1 MPGAGGSLCRYPS
14 FPSCIQGVEGTSEKK
29 ADRIPG
35 SAIASHYFMWEERPV
50 PVMGLDH
57 DLREAAERVRAA
69 ENVTIVSHIDADGIT
84 SATILR
90 LALQREGIPVQPVFV
105 RQLEPFAMRYIP
117 QDDSL
122 KIFSDLGAG
131 QQNLL
136 VDRGLPREKVLIV
149 DHHVSQPVGDGY
161 FAINALDYGYTK
173 FSAAGMA
180 YFLARE
186 LDRDNTDL
194 AKLGVIGNVG
204 DMMAREDLGLIGPA
218 RELVEDGVASGT
230 VKVRAKELNCYGI
243 STRPLHISLAF
254 SDDPFIPG
262 ITNNP
267 NGALRFLERLGIELK
282 TPRGE
287 WKVWDEFTHDE
298 KRAVTSGVM
307 QQLLANGRSIK
318 RLLAEFYLFPDEMER
333 TPLRNASEFATLLNA
348 CGRWAKPLIGHA
360 VCLGDRA
367 GALREAEHML
377 THHRSVIRE
386 LLSFIIESG
395 VTELSHLQYLHVG
408 ERFPDTIVGIGAG
421 MALSKLNREKPI
433 LIMCKLPEDPTVT
446 KVSMRTVDE
455 MVGRGIDLQ
464 AALVHASHAC
474 GGEAGGH
481 RIAAGAYIPCTAEK
495 EFVTCVN
502 RILSEQCPA
511 AGTHYC

>member
-1 MPGAGGSLCRYPS
+1 
-14 FPSCIQGVEGTSEKK
+14 
-29 ADRIPG
+29 
-35 SAIASHYFMWEERPV
+35 
-50 PVMGLDH
+50 MGLDQ
-57 DLREAAERVRAA
+57 DLQRAAERIRAA
-69 ENVTIVSHIDADGIT
+69 EKVTIVSHIDADGIT

-90 LALQREGIPVQPVFV
+90 LALQREGVPVHPVFV
-105 RQLEPFAMRYIP
+105 RQLEPFAMRYVP

-136 VDRGLPREKVLIV
+136 AERELPWERVLIV
-149 DHHVSQPVGDGY
+149 DHHVSQPFGDGY
-161 FAINALDYGYTK
+161 HEVNALTYGYTK

-180 YFLARE
+180 YFVARE
-186 LDRDNTDL
+186 LNDDNKDL
-194 AKLGVIGNVG
+194 AKLAVIGNVG

-218 RELVEDGVASGT
+218 REIVEDGVSCGAIE
-230 VKVRAKELNCYGI
+230 VRPKELNCYGI
-243 STRPLHISLAF
+243 STRPVHISLAF

-267 NGALRFLERLGIELK
+267 NGSLRFLERLGIELR
-282 TPRGE
+282 TPRGD
-287 WKVWDEFTHDE
+287 WKVWEEFSHEE
-298 KRAVTSGVM
+298 KRKVTSGVM

-318 RLLAEFYLFPDEMER
+318 RLLAEVYLFPGEMDR
-333 TPLRNASEFATLLNA
+333 SPLRNASEFATLLNA
-348 CGRWAKPLIGHA
+348 CGRWAQPLIGHA

-377 THHRSVIRE
+377 THHRTVIRE
-386 LLSFIIESG
+386 LLQYIIDNG

-433 LIMCKLPEDPTVT
+433 LIMCKLPEDPTIT

-455 MVGRGIDLQ
+455 VVGRGIDLQ
-464 AALVHASHAC
+464 AALVNASHAC

-481 RIAAGAYIPCTAEK
+481 RIAAGAFIPGDAEQ
-495 EFVTCVN
+495 EFVTHVN

-511 AGTHYC
+511 AGPHHR

>member
-1 MPGAGGSLCRYPS
+1 MC
-14 FPSCIQGVEGTSEKK
+14 
-29 ADRIPG
+29 
-35 SAIASHYFMWEERPV
+35 EEEQYC
-50 PVMGLDH
+50 VMGLDQ
-57 DLREAAERVRAA
+57 DLREAAERIREAGDITV
-69 ENVTIVSHIDADGIT
+69 ISHIDADGIT

-90 LALQREGIPVQPVFV
+90 LALQREGIPVKAVFV
-105 RQLEPFAMRYIP
+105 RQLEPFAMRYVP
-117 QDDSL
+117 QDESL

-136 VDRGLPREKVLIV
+136 VERGLARDRVLIV
-149 DHHVSQPVGDGY
+149 DHHVSQPCGEGY
-161 FAINALDYGYTK
+161 LQINALEYGFTK

-186 LDRDNTDL
+186 LDRDNIDL
-194 AKLGVIGNVG
+194 AKLAVIGNVG

-218 RELVEDGVASGT
+218 QEIVKDGVSCRAIE
-230 VKVRAKELNCYGI
+230 VRGKELNCYGI
-243 STRPLHISLAF
+243 STRPVHISLAY

-287 WKVWDEFTHDE
+287 WRVWEEFTQEE
-298 KRAVTSGVM
+298 KRAVTSGVI
-307 QQLLANGRSIK
+307 QQLLANGRSTR
-318 RLLAEFYLFPDEMER
+318 RLLAEVYLFPDELPR
-333 TPLRNASEFATLLNA
+333 CPLRNAAEYATLLNA
-348 CGRWAKPLIGHA
+348 CGRWAKPQIGHS
-360 VCLGDRA
+360 VCLGDR
-367 GALREAEHML
+367 GGSYREAEHML
-377 THHRSVIRE
+377 THHRTVIRE
-386 LLSFIIESG
+386 LLQYIVESG

-433 LIMCKLPEDPTVT
+433 LIMCRLPEDPAIT

-464 AALVHASHAC
+464 AALVHASRAC

-481 RIAAGAYIPCTAEK
+481 RIAAGAYIPETAEQ
-495 EFVTCVN
+495 EFVYCVN
-502 RILSEQCPA
+502 RILADQCPA
-511 AGTHYC
+511 ARPHHC

>member
-1 MPGAGGSLCRYPS
+1 
-14 FPSCIQGVEGTSEKK
+14 
-29 ADRIPG
+29 
-35 SAIASHYFMWEERPV
+35 
-50 PVMGLDH
+50 MGLDH
-57 DLREAAERVRAA
+57 DLREAAERIRSA
-69 ENVTIVSHIDADGIT
+69 ERITIVSHIDADGIT

-90 LALQREGIPVQPVFV
+90 LALQREGIPVEPVFV
-105 RQLEPFAMRYIP
+105 RQLEPFAMRFVP

-136 VDRGLPREKVLIV
+136 AERGLSPQQVLIV
-149 DHHVSQPVGDGY
+149 DHHVSQPFGEGY
-161 FAINALDYGYTK
+161 REINALAYGYAK

-180 YFLARE
+180 YLLARE
-186 LDRDNTDL
+186 LDGDNLDL
-194 AKLGVIGNVG
+194 AKLAVIGNVG

-218 RELVEDGVASGT
+218 REIVEDGVACGA
-230 VKVRAKELNCYGI
+230 VEVRARELNCYGI
-243 STRPLHISLAF
+243 STRPVHISLAF
-254 SDDPFIPG
+254 SDDPHIPG
-262 ITNNP
+262 ITNSP
-267 NGALRFLERLGIELK
+267 QGALRFLERLGIELK

-287 WKVWDEFTHDE
+287 WKVWEEFSHEE

-307 QQLLANGRSIK
+307 QQLLAHGRSIK
-318 RLLAEFYLFPDEMER
+318 RLLAEVYLFPAEMER
-333 TPLRNASEFATLLNA
+333 TPLRNAAEYATLLNA

-377 THHRSVIRE
+377 THHRTVIRE
-386 LLSFIIESG
+386 LLQYIIENG

-421 MALSKLNREKPI
+421 MALSRLNREKPI

-455 MVGRGIDLQ
+455 MVGRGVDLQ
-464 AALVHASHAC
+464 AALVHASRSC

-481 RIAAGAYIPCTAEK
+481 RIAAGAYIPGEAEQ
-495 EFVTCVN
+495 EFVTHVN

-511 AGTHYC
+511 AGTHHC

>member
-1 MPGAGGSLCRYPS
+1 
-14 FPSCIQGVEGTSEKK
+14 
-29 ADRIPG
+29 
-35 SAIASHYFMWEERPV
+35 
-50 PVMGLDH
+50 MGLDQ
-57 DLREAAERVRAA
+57 DLREATGRIRAA
-69 ENVTIVSHIDADGIT
+69 EKVTIISHIDADGIT

-90 LALQREGIPVQPVFV
+90 LALQREGIPVHPVFV
-105 RQLEPFAMRYIP
+105 RQLEPFAMRYVP
-117 QDDSL
+117 EDDSL

-136 VDRGLPREKVLIV
+136 AERGLLPEQVLIV
-149 DHHVSQPVGDGY
+149 DHHVSQPWGEGY
-161 FAINALDYGYTK
+161 HEVNALAYGYTK

-180 YFLARE
+180 YLVARE

-194 AKLGVIGNVG
+194 AKLAVIGNVG

-218 RELVEDGVASGT
+218 REILDDGVSRG
-230 VKVRAKELNCYGI
+230 VVEVRAKELNCYGI
-243 STRPLHISLAF
+243 STRPVHISLAF

-267 NGALRFLERLGIELK
+267 SGALRFLERLGIELR

-287 WKVWDEFTHDE
+287 WKVWEEFSHEE
-298 KRAVTSGVM
+298 KRKVTSGVM

-318 RLLAEFYLFPDEMER
+318 RLLAEVYLFPGEMER
-333 TPLRNASEFATLLNA
+333 SPLRNASEYATLLNA
-348 CGRWAKPLIGHA
+348 CGRWAQPLTGHA

-377 THHRSVIRE
+377 THHRTVIRE
-386 LLSFIIESG
+386 LLQYIIDNG

-433 LIMCKLPEDPTVT
+433 LIMCRLPEDPTIT

-455 MVGRGIDLQ
+455 VVGRGIDLQ

-481 RIAAGAYIPCTAEK
+481 RIAAGAYIPGESEQ
-495 EFVTCVN
+495 EFVTHVN

-511 AGTHYC
+511 AGPHHR

>member
-1 MPGAGGSLCRYPS
+1 
-14 FPSCIQGVEGTSEKK
+14 
-29 ADRIPG
+29 
-35 SAIASHYFMWEERPV
+35 
-50 PVMGLDH
+50 MGLDQ
-57 DLREAAERVRAA
+57 DLRGAAERIRAA
-69 ENVTIVSHIDADGIT
+69 DKITIVSHIDADGIA

-105 RQLEPFAMRYIP
+105 RQLEPFAMRHVP
-117 QDDSL
+117 QDNSL

-136 VDRGLPREKVLIV
+136 AERGLSTDDVLIV
-149 DHHVSQPVGDGY
+149 DHHVSQPFGNGY
-161 FAINALDYGYTK
+161 PEINALAYGYTK

-180 YFLARE
+180 YFTARE

-194 AKLGVIGNVG
+194 AKLAVIGNVG

-218 RELVEDGVASGT
+218 REIVEDGISQGAIE
-230 VKVRAKELNCYGI
+230 VRAKELNCYGI

-262 ITNNP
+262 ITSNP
-267 NGALRFLERLGIELK
+267 QGALRFLERLGIELR

-287 WKVWDEFTHDE
+287 WKVWEEFSWEE

-307 QQLLANGRSIK
+307 QQLLANGRSIN
-318 RLLAEFYLFPDEMER
+318 RLLTEIYLFPDEPAR
-333 TPLRNASEFATLLNA
+333 SPLRNASEYATLLNA
-348 CGRWAKPLIGHA
+348 CGRWAKPFIGHA

-367 GALREAEHML
+367 GALHEAEHML
-377 THHRSVIRE
+377 THHRTVIRE
-386 LLSFIIESG
+386 LLQYILDNG

-421 MALSKLNREKPI
+421 MALSRLNRDKPI
-433 LIMCKLPEDPTVT
+433 LIMCRLPEDPTIT

-481 RIAAGAYIPCTAEK
+481 RIAAGAYIPVDSEQ
-495 EFVTCVN
+495 EFVTYVN

-511 AGTHYC
+511 AGPHYR